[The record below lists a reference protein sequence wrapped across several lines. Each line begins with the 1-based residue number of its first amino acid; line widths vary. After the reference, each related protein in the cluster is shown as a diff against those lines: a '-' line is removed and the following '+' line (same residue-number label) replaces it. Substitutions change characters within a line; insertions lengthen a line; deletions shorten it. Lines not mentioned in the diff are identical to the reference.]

1 MRTDSKRWWSN
12 VKFARNEKE
21 ITLLTNRRTLA
32 IQANLVCYQRS
43 FRTAAATCRRINTC
57 NNFEQNILQHR
68 KRIVDFKNTFNCA
81 LPPSLRL
88 DASPPAARRI
98 LRNVVSPRLASGWSE
113 NGLTS
118 KKMQNADDDLSELIG
133 KRKTNREHSQHGW
146 NMNARFNTN
155 KNWSVSFFSRWRKG
169 RDR

>member
-1 MRTDSKRWWSN
+1 MRTDSKRWWSI
-12 VKFARNEKE
+12 VEFARNEKE
-21 ITLLTNRRTLA
+21 ITLLTKRRTLA

-155 KNWSVSFFSRWRKG
+155 KNWSVSFFSRWRKE